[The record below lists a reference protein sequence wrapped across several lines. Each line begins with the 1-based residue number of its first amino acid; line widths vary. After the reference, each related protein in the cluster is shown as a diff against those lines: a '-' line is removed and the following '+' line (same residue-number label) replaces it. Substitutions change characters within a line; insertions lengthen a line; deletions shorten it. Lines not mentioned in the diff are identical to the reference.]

1 MGCRVPAPPR
11 GHVGTAG
18 QPGLAAQRPDGA
30 DSEADRQQH
39 AHLVLQRKRCPGR
52 LGGAE
57 LPAAFLEGN
66 FALRANLAWR
76 DADIAQG
83 GNNAVFN
90 FPPTG
95 THSWG
100 YWGQQLQQMKPDI
113 QRTLGA

>member
-1 MGCRVPAPPR
+1 MPHSR
-11 GHVGTAG
+11 
-18 QPGLAAQRPDGA
+18 AQRSPLLELERSAAA
-30 DSEADRQQH
+30 DLRELELLRHRQRLGRWVNDH
-39 AHLVLQRKRCPGR
+39 VPGE
-52 LGGAE
+52 LGGAD
-57 LPAAFLEGN
+57 LPAAVLEGN
-66 FALRANLAWR
+66 FALRANQAWR
-76 DADIAQG
+76 DAYIAQG